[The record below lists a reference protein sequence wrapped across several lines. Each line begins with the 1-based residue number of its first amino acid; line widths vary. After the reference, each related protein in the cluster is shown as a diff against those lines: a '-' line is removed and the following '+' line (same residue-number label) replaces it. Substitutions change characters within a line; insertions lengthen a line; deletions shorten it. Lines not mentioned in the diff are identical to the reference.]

1 MTLPGRIRPYGE
13 ICPLCHLQFA
23 RSWTSSYLRKVVI
36 ILTVLQNGKLRQFKA
51 VDKIKLEMYVQLL
64 RTLVFQTEHK
74 SLFFFSLTHTLT
86 YTLIRASH
94 TRRLLPDT
102 L

>member
-1 MTLPGRIRPYGE
+1 M
-13 ICPLCHLQFA
+13 
-23 RSWTSSYLRKVVI
+23 LR
-36 ILTVLQNGKLRQFKA
+36 NGSLRDFKA
-51 VDKIKLEMYVQLL
+51 VNKIKLEMYVQLV

-86 YTLIRASH
+86 YTLTRASR
-94 TRRLLPDT
+94 TRKLDPDT